1 MTATERDCLMEFLHQ
16 LKQTRFAQY
25 DKIAQDLVTDGV
37 GAQPRAPYLLVHRCL
52 VLQAERDQALRALAA
67 SSTPPAATPPVV
79 WGQDAAGW
87 GLNAQGASAQEAS
100 ADDPA
105 AYLLRNPGKKEEAP
119 YRSLEDKAVLFL
131 GQNAGKVWL
140 GIAVAALLVVKFV
153 K

>member
-1 MTATERDCLMEFLHQ
+1 
-16 LKQTRFAQY
+16 
-25 DKIAQDLVTDGV
+25 
-37 GAQPRAPYLLVHRCL
+37 
-52 VLQAERDQALRALAA
+52 
-67 SSTPPAATPPVV
+67 
-79 WGQDAAGW
+79 
-87 GLNAQGASAQEAS
+87 LNAQGASAQEAS